1 MLEHLVNLGKYYRNE
16 DKITIGVMMAGYQS
30 LMPGTYYTPG
40 SVTSVSQLNGGS
52 TPGVPGTVTAMQ
64 YSNQM
69 NQILAAQHAT
79 PTTTAAQVNTTQL
92 NGVMNY
98 NGTSQINHH
107 NISHLQQNG
116 LVKTEDG
123 MAAAQLQQP
132 PQLQP
137 TMEGG
142 GGGGGG
148 GGGEN
153 SHTQEAQSK
162 AEEVPDVDEGEDEEP
177 VIDIVINNVVCSF
190 SVSCHLDLRNIALNG
205 NNVEFRRENGMVTM
219 KLRKPSTTASVWSS
233 GKITCTGST
242 SEDQAR
248 FAARRIARC
257 LQKLGYH
264 VRFKN
269 FRIVNVL
276 GTCTMPFGIRITQFS
291 QKHREAASYEPELH
305 PGVTYKI
312 NYPKAT
318 LKIFSTG
325 SITVTAP
332 SVGNVQCAIEHIY
345 PLVQEFSKQRSP
357 EDLVEARK
365 TLLRNPVSEDDSEEE
380 QEQEPWPEEKF

>member
-1 MLEHLVNLGKYYRNE
+1 
-16 DKITIGVMMAGYQS
+16 MAGYQS
-30 LMPGTYYTPG
+30 LMPGSYYTPG
-40 SVTSVSQLNGGS
+40 SVTSVSQLNGTN
-52 TPGVPGTVTAMQ
+52 TPVVPGAVSAMQ
-64 YSNQM
+64 YSNQMNHSNQM

-79 PTTTAAQVNTTQL
+79 PTTTAAGQINTTQL

-98 NGTSQINHH
+98 NGTSQLNNHH

-116 LVKTEDG
+116 LVKSEES
-123 MAAAQLQQP
+123 MVAAQLQQP
-132 PQLQP
+132 PLLQP
-137 TMEGG
+137 TLEGG
-142 GGGGGG
+142 GGGE
-148 GGGEN
+148 EN
-153 SHTQEAQSK
+153 SLTQEAHAN
-162 AEEVPDVDEGEDEEP
+162 AEEVPEEAEEAEDDEP

-291 QKHREAASYEPELH
+291 QKHRQAASYEPELH

-345 PLVQEFSKQRSP
+345 PLVQEFGKQRSP
-357 EDLVEARK
+357 EDLVEARE
-365 TLLRNPVSEDDSEEE
+365 TLQRNPVSEEDSEEE
-380 QEQEPWPEEKF
+380 EEET

>member
-1 MLEHLVNLGKYYRNE
+1 
-16 DKITIGVMMAGYQS
+16 MMAGYQS
-30 LMPGTYYTPG
+30 LMPGTYYTTG
-40 SVTSVSQLNGGS
+40 SVTGVSQLNGTS
-52 TPGVPGTVTAMQ
+52 TPAVPGVVSTMQ
-64 YSNQM
+64 YSNHM
-69 NQILAAQHAT
+69 NPVMAAAAHHVPT
-79 PTTTAAQVNTTQL
+79 PTTTAQINTMQL
-92 NGVMNY
+92 NGVMNI
-98 NGTSQINHH
+98 NGTSQLNHH

-116 LVKTEDG
+116 VVKTEE
-123 MAAAQLQQP
+123 MAASHLQLP
-132 PQLQP
+132 PPLVP
-137 TMEGG
+137 TAEGG
-142 GGGGGG
+142 GGDGGGG
-148 GGGEN
+148 GRENIATDAAN
-153 SHTQEAQSK
+153 SHLEEAQAK
-162 AEEVPDVDEGEDEEP
+162 ADEVNPEEEEGEDEEP

-242 SEDQAR
+242 SESQAR

-345 PLVQEFSKQRSP
+345 PLVQEFSKERSP
-357 EDLVEARK
+357 EDLVEAKK
-365 TLLRNPVSEDDSEEE
+365 TLLRNPVSDDESEDE
-380 QEQEPWPEEKF
+380 EPWPEEII